1 MAKKKTV
8 IITSYVMSD
17 LERLIDNF
25 IIIKRG
31 GKVFQSDIKT
41 FMNEYKIYQI
51 PKNLEFDKDEFTNID
66 EYKNYFLGGSFSQ
79 KSEFKLLENATF
91 EDKFLNFTGRYE

>member
-66 EYKNYFLGGSFSQ
+66 LSIKTTFWVGLFRKKASLNSL
-79 KSEFKLLENATF
+79 KMPLL
-91 EDKFLNFTGRYE
+91 KINF